1 MGYYETYFL
10 LLGLI
15 RPIRSASVFLIC
27 NALMF
32 VTAGTAL
39 MLSNHGVIRLN
50 GAAIYVPVSLL
61 LIVVSVDWLLHVPG
75 LRIRTGGAV
84 APDRSPATG

>member
-1 MGYYETYFL
+1 MTEAHEAVVKIL
-10 LLGLI
+10 
-15 RPIRSASVFLIC
+15 
-27 NALMF
+27 
-32 VTAGTAL
+32 
-39 MLSNHGVIRLN
+39 
-50 GAAIYVPVSLL
+50 YVPVSLL